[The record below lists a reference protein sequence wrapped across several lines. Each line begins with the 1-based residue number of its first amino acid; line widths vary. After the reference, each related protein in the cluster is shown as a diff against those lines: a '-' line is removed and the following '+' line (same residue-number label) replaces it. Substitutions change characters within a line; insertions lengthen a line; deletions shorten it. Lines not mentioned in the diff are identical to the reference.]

1 MLRTRIMLPFVAVTC
16 GVLAAQTSPPEVVF
30 HGNCENGLPHYQQWF
45 QKTRLP
51 QGEAYLAPDKRK
63 QQMLSG
69 YPKLKLQ
76 MSLEEVEKLLGQPD
90 FSSPLPA
97 ARLATAPEVAKAS
110 CSNQIAY
117 IVNKSSENMA
127 DTSDVAVYLVFSR
140 SGKLYWAVPQNISRL
155 RELGSPTPWR
165 PVEPRI
171 STSTRVVALSPV

>member
-1 MLRTRIMLPFVAVTC
+1 MLPFVAVTC

-76 MSLEEVEKLLGQPD
+76 MSLEEVEKLLGQQD

-97 ARLATAPEVAKAS
+97 ARLPP
-110 CSNQIAY
+110 
-117 IVNKSSENMA
+117 
-127 DTSDVAVYLVFSR
+127 L
-140 SGKLYWAVPQNISRL
+140 
-155 RELGSPTPWR
+155 
-165 PVEPRI
+165 PR
-171 STSTRVVALSPV
+171 